1 MKRGKESDRSVERT
15 KIAIAC
21 QGGGSQTAFTAG
33 VLKGL
38 FEEGV
43 HRDFDVVSLSG
54 TSGGSIC
61 AALAWYALE
70 KKDREPWRRVIDFWH
85 ENTAQS
91 SAEQAFNRFVIESLR
106 HVSKGYLPQFN
117 VSPASPQMT
126 AMFGAVAAG
135 FRPRFL
141 DLRALLE
148 AHIDFAELERWGP
161 RAEGPML
168 LIGASDIM
176 SGQMVKFSSRT
187 MAIRVEHILASCAVP
202 NLFAA
207 VEFDGSAYWDGLF
220 SDNPPVKELIRPT
233 FVGEDRVPHEIW
245 VIKINATDCDRVPAT
260 PEAIADR
267 RNELVGNVSLFQS
280 LETVA
285 MINEL
290 LRMDVFKPEYLRR
303 LDVRHPVRIP
313 RSSRGAEDRDYYI
326 PFIEMSRELQAKL
339 DYESKL
345 DRSPE
350 NIGVLMADGE
360 KQARVFLKQ
369 RQQAVK

>member
-1 MKRGKESDRSVERT
+1 MKSMDRSVERT

-43 HRDFDVVSLSG
+43 HRDLDVVSLSG

-70 KKDREPWRRVIDFWH
+70 KKDREPWRRVVDFWH
-85 ENTAQS
+85 ENTAQTPV
-91 SAEQAFNRFVIESLR
+91 EQAFNKFVIESLR

-117 VSPASPQMT
+117 VSPSSPQMV
-126 AMFGAVAAG
+126 AMFGAVAAA

-161 RAEGPML
+161 RAEGPIL

-187 MAIRVEHILASCAVP
+187 TAIRVEHILASCAVP

-233 FVGEDRVPHEIW
+233 CVGEDRVPREIW
-245 VIKINATDCDRVPAT
+245 VIKINATDCDRIPAT

-280 LETVA
+280 LETVS

-290 LRMDVFKPEYLRR
+290 LRMDAFKPEFLSR

-313 RSSRGAEDRDYYI
+313 RSSPGVEDRDYYI
-326 PFIEMSRELQAKL
+326 PFIEMSRELQSKL

-345 DRSPE
+345 DRSPA

-369 RQQAVK
+369 RQAIK